1 VIVNVFDF
9 NFFSPIGHN
18 PPITNRKGVTN
29 ALWANHF
36 LSVNELSSETRIQ
49 QMRSPISRRTLDS
62 KLFVFRPISLHGLR
76 STDLSGESSRHRNM
90 PASHQPKL
98 YHAGIRSRVSRSTLA
113 DANEKRDWR
122 IYADFAHV
130 LIGMARELYADE
142 DFGLQLNQIAYALDS
157 TTIDLCLSLFPWA
170 SFRQHKGAIKLHTEM
185 DLRGSIPCVIR
196 ITHGKIHDVTFL
208 DQLVLEPAAFYI
220 MDRGYIDF
228 ARLYRFTQHM
238 AFFVTRA
245 KSNLDYIRRSSHAVD
260 PGTGLRSDQTILLR
274 GPKTSQFYPDP
285 LRRISFFDIEKHRR
299 LIFLTNNFVLP
310 ALTIAL
316 LFKCRWKIELFFK
329 WIKQNLRIKAFYGTS
344 ENAVKTQ
351 IWIAISVYVLVAII
365 KKKFRIERT
374 LNEILQV
381 LSITLFENDELS
393 PLLINSRLQDP
404 KEALYN
410 QLTLFNF

>member
-1 VIVNVFDF
+1 MHSGRIIFPQLMNFLPEREFSKCVHRYRGEYHIRTFSCFDQ
-9 NFFSPIGHN
+9 
-18 PPITNRKGVTN
+18 
-29 ALWANHF
+29 F
-36 LSVNELSSETRIQ
+36 LCMAFAQLTYRE
-49 QMRSPISRRTLDS
+49 
-62 KLFVFRPISLHGLR
+62 SLRDIEICLR
-76 STDLSGESSRHRNM
+76 AM
-90 PASHQPKL
+90 QPKL
-98 YHAGIRSRVSRSTLA
+98 YHAGIRGKVSRSTLA

-142 DFGLQLNQIAYALDS
+142 DFGLQITQAAYALDS

-196 ITHGKIHDVTFL
+196 ITHGKVHDVTFL
-208 DQLVLEPAAFYI
+208 DQLILEPAAFYI

-228 ARLYRFTQHM
+228 ARLYRFTQNM

-245 KSNLDYIRRSSHAVD
+245 KSNLDYIRRSSHSID
-260 PGTGLRSDQTILLR
+260 SGTGLRSDQTILLK
-274 GPKTSQFYPDP
+274 GPKTSLLYPDP
-285 LRRISFFDIEKHRR
+285 LRRISFFDIENHRR

-316 LFKCRWKIELFFK
+316 LFKRRWKIELFFK

-351 IWIAISVYVLVAII
+351 IWIAISVYLLVAII
-365 KKKFRIERT
+365 KKQLRIERT

-381 LSITLFENDELS
+381 LSITLFENDELL
-393 PLLINSRLQDP
+393 PLLTNFHLQDQMEGFY
-404 KEALYN
+404 K
-410 QLTLFNF
+410 QLNLFNS

>member
-1 VIVNVFDF
+1 MHSGRIIFSQLMSFLPKHEFNKCVHRYRGEYWIRSFSCFDQ
-9 NFFSPIGHN
+9 
-18 PPITNRKGVTN
+18 
-29 ALWANHF
+29 F
-36 LSVNELSSETRIQ
+36 LCMAFAQLTYRESLRDIETC
-49 QMRSPISRRTLDS
+49 
-62 KLFVFRPISLHGLR
+62 LR
-76 STDLSGESSRHRNM
+76 AM
-90 PASHQPKL
+90 QPKL

-130 LIGMARELYADE
+130 LIQIARQLYAHE
-142 DFGLQLNQIAYALDS
+142 DFGLQLNQTVYALDS

-196 ITHGKIHDVTFL
+196 ITHGKVHDVSFL

-245 KSNLDYIRRSSHAVD
+245 KSNLDYIRRTSHFVD
-260 PGTGLRSDQTILLR
+260 SGTGLRSDQTILLR
-274 GPKTSQFYPDP
+274 GPKTSHLYPDP

-316 LFKCRWKIELFFK
+316 LFKCRWQIELFFK
-329 WIKQNLRIKAFYGTS
+329 WTKQNLRIKAFYGTS

-365 KKKFRIERT
+365 KKQLRIERT

-381 LSITLFENDELS
+381 LSVTLFENVELL
-393 PLLINSRLQDP
+393 PLFTSFHLQDQM
-404 KEALYN
+404 EASYN